1 MQESAYPAQG
11 EAPRGRTGVPTDEV
25 FSVEQHGMDFIPL
38 QDRHGQPRELF
49 GLWAGSNLIF
59 TYIIFGALAV
69 GFGVSFWAAVAAL
82 VAGNVLFLLVG
93 LGGVSGPR
101 AGSPTFVISRATF
114 GPLGNLPPVFLGW
127 VTILGFGVVNAVVG
141 TLALVALAGE
151 LGIAAGDGSQAV
163 CLALVLLVT
172 FAAAIWGHATVT
184 ALERW
189 LAYALGAGAILLLI
203 FVLPDA
209 DPGFRG
215 ELAAEDTFGALLLA
229 FFVFA
234 SGPLSY
240 VAVPADY
247 TRYMAPDTPKRPIA
261 LWTTFGAM
269 IPALA
274 MGLIGIAAA
283 TATDMTDPVAG
294 LIELTPSWFVVP
306 FLAIVVAGSITNN
319 ILGLYSSGLV
329 LQVLGVPLPRART
342 VIIDAVVIAIGAIY
356 ALFVS
361 DFTTTLTNFLSLMVL
376 WSAPWVAIYLV
387 DIWLRRNRYDV
398 AALHRTDGGRYHYR
412 RGFNLRALVPLVA
425 GIVAG
430 GAFVNSAEF
439 QGPLIDQISGGDLSV
454 VVGFCV
460 GGGLYYVLSRAH
472 VRESTPEAVAPATI
486 RSG

>member
-1 MQESAYPAQG
+1 MQESAYPARE
-11 EAPRGRTGVPTDEV
+11 EAPRGRTGIPTDEV

-38 QDRHGQPRELF
+38 QDRHGEPRELF

-82 VAGNVLFLLVG
+82 VAGNVLFLLIG

-114 GPLGNLPPVFLGW
+114 GPLGNLPTVFLGW

-151 LGIAAGDGSQAV
+151 LGIAGGDGSQAV

-172 FAAAIWGHATVT
+172 FAAAVWGHATVT
-184 ALERW
+184 VVERW

-247 TRYMAPDTPKRPIA
+247 TRYMPPDTPKRPIA

-342 VIIDAVVIAIGAIY
+342 VIIDAVVITIGAIY

-398 AALHRTDGGRYHYR
+398 PALHRTDGGRYHYR
-412 RGFNLRALVPLVA
+412 RGFNPRALVALVA
-425 GIVAG
+425 GIVAS

-454 VVGFCV
+454 VIGFCV
-460 GGGLYYVLSRAH
+460 GGGLYYVLSRAQ
-472 VRESTPEAVAPATI
+472 VRGQAAEAVAPATVG
-486 RSG
+486 SG